1 MCSRIAYYTCYF
13 GGDINCSKLIPI
25 VPSQTYDCYYF
36 TNNIDIYNQLQ
47 YTKFIRVFLENIPI
61 YNCFVKDT
69 MATKELRSCP
79 HKFPILQKYEY
90 LCWFDSKLN
99 VYEDKV
105 INILNIMDNNNK
117 LLCMTK
123 HPYSDSFNSVFDE
136 YNLAITYEKYASQK
150 DMYLNYIKKQ
160 LLKGFSDKIKV
171 HFCCGFRIM
180 KMCEKQN
187 EIGETWFEY
196 INECGIEDQISFQ
209 FVVQTYEDYILPL
222 EYQETWKYCFE

>member
-79 HKFPILQKYEY
+79 HKFPILQKYE
-90 LCWFDSKLN
+90 
-99 VYEDKV
+99 
-105 INILNIMDNNNK
+105 I
-117 LLCMTK
+117 
-123 HPYSDSFNSVFDE
+123 
-136 YNLAITYEKYASQK
+136 YAG
-150 DMYLNYIKKQ
+150 LI
-160 LLKGFSDKIKV
+160 
-171 HFCCGFRIM
+171 
-180 KMCEKQN
+180 QN
-187 EIGETWFEY
+187 
-196 INECGIEDQISFQ
+196 
-209 FVVQTYEDYILPL
+209 
-222 EYQETWKYCFE
+222 